1 MSALSFQ
8 TPTPFLRK
16 GCRVYQARLRIPAD
30 LLDAYSPRKELTT
43 TLKTRDFKQAQANVR
58 LWAISID
65 QEFAEHR
72 RRLRQQREGEL
83 PSAPHQPMPHEA
95 DGCRPFVSL
104 TETERQRL
112 LALYPVE
119 LRKEAEKALRTP
131 PPDDEAR
138 AMREW
143 RERQDLLQAL
153 EGEAF
158 TPKTPP
164 RFFPPSAA
172 YRELL
177 RGETSLFLQAATL
190 CLQDGDITPILPD
203 AEAFL
208 ARHGIMPPAPA
219 REEEGDAPAAIA
231 ANADAPHAANA
242 PARAAF
248 REFCLSL
255 LERAIPVRRWFLAL
269 LDGETWARNASV
281 PDTAFARHAGLP
293 EPPGSS
299 APPAASAEQETAPAV
314 PGADADLVESADN
327 PRFSKVLAAY
337 VREKGEALAPASRL
351 AVRQSTARFME
362 LAGDLPI
369 RAYRKREHVIRYKD
383 ALLKLPRHL
392 PRALAA
398 RPLPDIL
405 QQLEKHPGN
414 LEGQERLSPT
424 TINNKHLAFV
434 RTVFRYALNNGMIAA
449 DPSEG
454 VKAIHNR
461 ANIETEGP
469 LPYSRGDLH
478 KIFMASRLFR
488 PEDAALP
495 GCMGKLDSPEN
506 RDTLM
511 DYQWFL
517 LLGLYTGARI
527 EELAQLDRADIRQEN
542 GVWFAH
548 IRADAETGRRVKN
561 RASLRKVPLHDHLLQ
576 MGFLETFARRGEGGK
591 LFSSPGFPDSRNGRS
606 RSNAFSKWFGRFI
619 DSLTLEHGKRK
630 RFHAFRHTLKREGRN
645 KLLPDALLDGLQGH
659 TQTGVAAQYGRD
671 EEGRQYAL
679 PVLKEALDK
688 IDIGLVVARRKE
700 GLKA

>member
-72 RRLRQQREGEL
+72 RKIRQQREREL
-83 PSAPHQPMPHEA
+83 SPAPPQPMPDGRE
-95 DGCRPFVSL
+95 GCRPFGSL

-112 LALYPVE
+112 LALYPLE
-119 LRKEAEKALRTP
+119 LRKQAESSLRTP
-131 PPDDEAR
+131 PPEDEAQ
-138 AMREW
+138 AMKEW
-143 RERQDLLQAL
+143 RERQELMREL
-153 EGEAF
+153 EGDAF

-172 YRELL
+172 YKERL
-177 RGETSLFLQAATL
+177 RGETALFAEAAPRFLQE
-190 CLQDGDITPILPD
+190 GDITPILPD
-203 AEAFL
+203 AEDFL
-208 ARHGIMPPAPA
+208 ARHGVMLPAPV
-219 REEEGDAPAAIA
+219 RAAE
-231 ANADAPHAANA
+231 DTEDDHAANA
-242 PARAAF
+242 QTRAAF

-255 LERAIPVRRWFLAL
+255 LEQAIPVKRWFLAL
-269 LDGETWARNASV
+269 LDGETWARDV
-281 PDTAFARHAGLP
+281 GVMDTAFARHTGIL
-293 EPPGSS
+293 EPLGNSTPS
-299 APPAASAEQETAPAV
+299 AVMKLEQEAAHVV
-314 PGADADLVESADN
+314 PGADADLAESADN

-337 VREKGEALAPASRL
+337 VREKGEALSPSSRL
-351 AVRQSTARFME
+351 AVRQSTTRFME

-369 RAYRKREHVIRYKD
+369 RAYRKREHLIRYKD
-383 ALLKLPRHL
+383 ALLVLPRHL
-392 PRALAA
+392 PRDIAG
-398 RPLPDIL
+398 RPLPAIL
-405 QQLEKHPGN
+405 KMLEKQPERF
-414 LEGQERLSPT
+414 EGLARLSPN

-434 RTVFRYALNNGMIAA
+434 RTVFRYALNNGMIEA
-449 DPSEG
+449 DPSDG
-454 VKAIHNR
+454 VKAMNNK
-461 ANIETEGP
+461 ANVETEGH
-469 LPYSRGDLH
+469 LPYTGDDLQ
-478 KIFMASRLFR
+478 KIFTTSRLFNGQGET
-488 PEDAALP
+488 PPVGYMGALDNP
-495 GCMGKLDSPEN
+495 RN
-506 RDTLM
+506 RATLT
-511 DYQWFL
+511 DYRWFL

-527 EELAQLDRADIRQEN
+527 EELAQLDRADIKQEN
-542 GVWFAH
+542 GVWYAH

-576 MGFLETFARRGEGGK
+576 MGFLENFVERGEGGK

-619 DSLTLEHGKRK
+619 DSLNLEQGKRK

-671 EEGRQYAL
+671 EEGKQYAL

-688 IDIGLVVARRKE
+688 IDYGLDVARLKE
-700 GLKA
+700 WLGKER